1 MAEGSIAHPSYEPGQ
16 PAFEPAQAQVQ
27 ATLHA
32 AQLAMMTGCPAIAQA
47 AHALDA
53 DSLRRELAAGVAV
66 DLLSLSGGQTPLQLV
81 CQVMNTTVVYRRG
94 GTDDAF
100 LGWAAQPAERRRVI
114 DEGIN
119 ADRLACVELLLAH
132 GASPRTGG
140 IFFPPLTDAVAQGSL
155 ALVNMLLDAGS
166 DTSVLRTPPPLEFAC
181 SPLGMAVI
189 SLFYLVRSGRVIG
202 YDHIAIVDALLKAG
216 ADANPPEIKER
227 TLMEWAIGVGHRRLW
242 PVLLRGGTLLP
253 TRELNWASY
262 VTHRAH
268 PYLQKLDAA
277 GGWTAH
283 EKAHRAR
290 MLAIFVPKF
299 THLLPP
305 ELVPLILEFSFHL
318 GFY

>member
-32 AQLAMMTGCPAIAQA
+32 AQLAMTTGWPAISRA
-47 AHALDA
+47 AYALDLDA
-53 DSLRRELAAGVAV
+53 LRRELGAGVAV
-66 DLLSLSGGQTPLQLV
+66 DLLSMPGGQTPLQLN
-81 CQVMNTTVVYRRG
+81 CHVMNTTIVYLRG

-100 LGWAAQPAERRRVI
+100 LGWAAQPAERRREI
-114 DEGIN
+114 DEGIA
-119 ADRLACVELLLAH
+119 ADRVACVELLLAH
-132 GASPRTGG
+132 GASTRPGG

-155 ALVNMLLDAGS
+155 ALVNILLDAGS
-166 DTSVLRTPPPLEFAC
+166 DTSVLRTPPPLAFAV

-189 SLFYLVRSGRVIG
+189 SLFYLVRSGRGIG

-227 TLMEWAIGVGHRRLW
+227 TLMEWAIGGGHRRLW

-262 VTHRAH
+262 NTERAD
-268 PYLQKLDAA
+268 PYLQRIDAA
-277 GGWTAH
+277 GGWKAY
-283 EKAHRAR
+283 EKAHRAA
-290 MLAIFVPKF
+290 LQAIFVPKF